1 MALVVRKDK
10 ALAEKSHLQLTA
22 AAAHQPNLRLACA
35 SRETSRRAGAQFPQR
50 ARDVLLQ
57 VKISDLAR
65 RICLAD
71 TSCRLMM
78 IDVG

>member
-1 MALVVRKDK
+1 MALVVRMDK

-22 AAAHQPNLRLACA
+22 AGAHQP
-35 SRETSRRAGAQFPQR
+35 RAGAQFPQR

-57 VKISDLAR
+57 VKISDLAW